1 MIKMSQDE
9 FHEFVNQSELSLV
22 QFSANWC
29 GPCKMLTKT
38 LESMEQTQPFRVAKI
53 DIDEERELVQSFGI
67 RSVPTM
73 IIFKDGKEVKRM
85 VGNKTQN
92 AIEDFMEVL

>member
-9 FHEFVNQSELSLV
+9 FHEFVNQSEPSLV
-22 QFSANWC
+22 QFAANWC

-38 LESMEQTQPFRVAKI
+38 LESMEQSQPLRVAKV
-53 DIDEERELVQSFGI
+53 DIDEERELARSFGI

-73 IIFKDGKEVKRM
+73 IIFKDGKEVKRT